1 MISAKIVADSTNR
14 SGNRLS
20 TFQVRVPKWILAELN
35 THRQLSRNYSSARAV
50 PAKTYRKSSNYSPV
64 NFGKN
69 QPGMQ
74 GAEELEGFNLL
85 LAKFGWE
92 VGRVGAKLS
101 HRILEAS
108 GLHKQYTNRVLE
120 PYTWAD
126 GVLSGTEWENFLTLR
141 CDADAQPD
149 IMVLARQIRE
159 LLESNEPKL
168 VEDGHWH
175 LPFIDQSNNLEMAE
189 MEQKGY
195 CQQLISA
202 ARVARV
208 SYGYGATFD
217 LDKDYK
223 RGRMLL
229 EARIPHI
236 SPFEMVA
243 VAGKGGSGNYQ
254 GWRQLRKDLEE
265 EGDLCS
271 FALKARLQEG

>member
-1 MISAKIVADSTNR
+1 MISAKIVADSINR

-20 TFQVRVPKWILAELN
+20 TFQVRIPKWLLAELN
-35 THRQLSRNYSSARAV
+35 THRQLSRNYSSSRAV
-50 PAKTYRKSSNYSPV
+50 PAKTCRKLSDYSPI
-64 NFGKN
+64 NWGKN
-69 QPGMQ
+69 QSGMQ

-92 VGRVGAKLS
+92 MGRVGAKLS

-126 GVLSGTEWENFLTLR
+126 GVLSGTEWENFLMLR

-149 IMVLARQIRE
+149 IMVLANQIRE
-159 LLESNEPKL
+159 LLKSNKPKM
-168 VEDGHWH
+168 VEDGEWH
-175 LPFIDQSNNLEMAE
+175 LPFIDLNNQAE
-189 MEQKGY
+189 LKELVHKNY
-195 CQQLISA
+195 SPLLISA

-208 SYGYGATFD
+208 SYGYGNSFD

-223 RGRMLL
+223 RGNMLL
-229 EARIPHI
+229 DARIPHI

-243 VAGKGGSGNYQ
+243 IAGSGGSGNYQ

-265 EGDLCS
+265 QPVLTKHL
-271 FALKARLQEG
+271 LKQTKIG

>member
-1 MISAKIVADSTNR
+1 MISAKIVADSINR
-14 SGNRLS
+14 LGNRLT
-20 TFQVRVPKWILAELN
+20 TFQIRVPKWLLAEIN
-35 THRQLSRNYSSARAV
+35 THRSLSRSFNSSRAI
-50 PAKTYRKSSNYSPV
+50 PAKTFRQVASYSPV
-64 NFGKN
+64 NYGKN
-69 QPGMQ
+69 QSGMQ

-92 VGRVGAKLS
+92 VGRAGAKIS

-120 PYTWAD
+120 AYTWAD
-126 GVLSGTEWENFLTLR
+126 GVLSGTEWENFLLLR

-149 IMVLARQIRE
+149 IMILANQIRE
-159 LLESNEPKL
+159 LLGSNEPKM

-175 LPFIDQSNNLEMAE
+175 LPFIDQSSKLEIAE
-189 MEQKGY
+189 MRQKGY

-208 SYGYGATFD
+208 SYGYGSTFN
-217 LDKDYK
+217 LAKDYK
-223 RGRMLL
+223 RGCMLL

-243 VAGKGGSGNYQ
+243 IAGKGGSGNYQ

-265 EGDLCS
+265 EEGLCS
-271 FALKARLQEG
+271 FALKARLQKG